1 MAINA
6 WELATE
12 YVNSLGGLRPLL
24 IIMHGPWVSGE
35 AYVMEP
41 KPPLSIVII
50 ANDASV
56 GIKEAEV
63 GGLRIVARFLTPDL
77 ALSLVKQGDEEL
89 INAVYS
95 GSFLVKDEEYYRLL
109 EDTINGE
116 IRSGRLTWDSKRGV
130 WVKATLR

>member
-41 KPPLSIVII
+41 KPPLSIIII
-50 ANDASV
+50 ANDTSV
-56 GIKEAEV
+56 GIKETEV